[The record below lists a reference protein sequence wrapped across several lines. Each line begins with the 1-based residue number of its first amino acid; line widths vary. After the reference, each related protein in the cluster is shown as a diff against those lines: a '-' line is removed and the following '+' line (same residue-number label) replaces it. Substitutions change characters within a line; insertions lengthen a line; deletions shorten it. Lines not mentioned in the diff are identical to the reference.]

1 MVCLRGIRTSSSSSS
16 VPKKERRRRK
26 ISFSFVFFFFFFF
39 IFVPTL
45 YIKQREAKK
54 KFEGDFG
61 VCEICILYHKRRR
74 EKSSDTQNN
83 ARA

>member
-1 MVCLRGIRTSSSSSS
+1 VSSRHPHVVVVVVRPEKRATTTKDILLLCLLLLLL
-16 VPKKERRRRK
+16 
-26 ISFSFVFFFFFFF
+26 
-39 IFVPTL
+39 L
-45 YIKQREAKK
+45 YFRSYSIYKQREAKK